1 MLIHFLKKT
10 LFASL
15 FFLSALFVFASENM
29 AYVSPYPQDVTK
41 RSLSSLAEISVI
53 TFDSGKEIYRRFGH
67 SAIRV
72 SDPVKNIDKLF
83 SFGVIKNIDSPAVFF
98 RSLFAHPES
107 IAGAVRFP
115 DAMEYD
121 RQTQNRDCIEQKLNI
136 SHEDKEKIYS
146 YLLWKTEEQNRLE
159 KYDTTKNN
167 CATGVRDVLKLVW
180 AIGIAENHF
189 LRTSAAPL
197 TSRKQILSRLE
208 KNEWEKLSAALL
220 IGTAGDRAVDIL
232 DMTFFP
238 EVLRVV
244 LSVSKTKNASA
255 IVPFV
260 KSTEVIA
267 ESSSEIIKAESAKKK
282 CTLPFLPVSPK
293 TIFFFAFVSVSFFTA
308 LQVAFLFVA
317 KKIRQ
322 RHLFELTRVIDNL
335 MFSFDILFFFLT
347 GLIGAFIL
355 VLTIKERSG
364 IFGGN
369 LNFLWLLPTNIIAAF
384 FCTTEKRSKI
394 ITAYFLSCAYISVFV
409 LVFREKLPQ
418 TIDSAFSPI
427 IATTIVRSA
436 FLALSREVKA
446 MLQARS

>member
-1 MLIHFLKKT
+1 M
-10 LFASL
+10 
-15 FFLSALFVFASENM
+15 
-29 AYVSPYPQDVTK
+29 
-41 RSLSSLAEISVI
+41 
-53 TFDSGKEIYRRFGH
+53 
-67 SAIRV
+67 
-72 SDPVKNIDKLF
+72 
-83 SFGVIKNIDSPAVFF
+83 
-98 RSLFAHPES
+98 
-107 IAGAVRFP
+107 
-115 DAMEYD
+115 
-121 RQTQNRDCIEQKLNI
+121 
-136 SHEDKEKIYS
+136 
-146 YLLWKTEEQNRLE
+146 
-159 KYDTTKNN
+159 
-167 CATGVRDVLKLVW
+167 
-180 AIGIAENHF
+180 
-189 LRTSAAPL
+189 
-197 TSRKQILSRLE
+197 
-208 KNEWEKLSAALL
+208 
-220 IGTAGDRAVDIL
+220 
-232 DMTFFP
+232 
-238 EVLRVV
+238 
-244 LSVSKTKNASA
+244 
-255 IVPFV
+255 
-260 KSTEVIA
+260 
-267 ESSSEIIKAESAKKK
+267 
-282 CTLPFLPVSPK
+282 PVSPK

-436 FLALSREVKA
+436 YLALSREVKA